1 MAWIKSDFPDVYHK
15 NLFNVSKGML
25 IQKNVE
31 SNISS
36 GSKNTKELEQHI
48 ISNHKTLSFLEWHM
62 VE

>member
-1 MAWIKSDFPDVYHK
+1 
-15 NLFNVSKGML
+15 ML

-31 SNISS
+31 FSISS